1 MATIAIAAALGVCW
15 STFSMSGQNVAAES
29 LKALRA
35 RADQGLAEAQFNLGI
50 MYDGG
55 QGVAQD
61 YAEAVRWFRK
71 AADQSLAAAQFNLGD
86 KDVTSFLLVN
96 RAGNSMESA
105 ISSRL
110 ATGKHVRK
118 SADTA
123 D

>member
-1 MATIAIAAALGVCW
+1 MTQDYAEAARW
-15 STFSMSGQNVAAES
+15 FR
-29 LKALRA
+29 KA
-35 RADQGLAEAQFNLGI
+35 ADQGLAEAQFNLGI